1 MAAEDKS
8 NYYFS
13 VASLLAIDV
22 TLNQSIA
29 DFNEN
34 GIVNHV

>member
-1 MAAEDKS
+1 MTAEDKL

-22 TLNQSIA
+22 TLNQSTA

-34 GIVNHV
+34 GIAIHV